1 MGGLDLQ
8 HELASGDAQIP
19 IVFITGHGD
28 IPMILRA
35 MKAGAIE
42 FLTKPFRDQDLLS
55 AVNQAIN
62 RRRQIEQLK
71 NKLAGR
77 QPYSQDEPR
86 REISSSEIVGKSAA
100 LRQVLQQVERLALTD
115 STVLILGEKRITS
128 LTSIFFILSS
138 PSLMRITEI
147 DTLSRPLGD
156 DARGRRSAPIEN
168 IRNADEQWVTHF
180 GWHGS

>member
-1 MGGLDLQ
+1 
-8 HELASGDAQIP
+8 
-19 IVFITGHGD
+19 
-28 IPMILRA
+28 

-77 QPYSQDEPR
+77 QPYSEDEPR
-86 REISSSEIVGKSAA
+86 REISSSEIVAKSAA
-100 LRQVLQQVERLALTD
+100 LGQVLQQVERLALTD
-115 STVLILGEKRITS
+115 STVLILGEKRIIAHKH
-128 LTSIFFILSS
+128 LFILSS
-138 PSLMRITEI
+138 PSPMRITEI